1 MLESTHIRLIRNI
14 AILNFNKRISQ
25 GKTTKAFLAFL
36 KESIEK
42 RTIQAFK
49 RDEWESVFDFLEGHL
64 NTLSEYSEMESW
76 PVMFDQFVE
85 WARAKPEYKD
95 MK

>member
-1 MLESTHIRLIRNI
+1 M
-14 AILNFNKRISQ
+14 
-25 GKTTKAFLAFL
+25 
-36 KESIEK
+36 
-42 RTIQAFK
+42 
-49 RDEWESVFDFLEGHL
+49 FDFLEGHL